1 MLERADDAAR
11 QNNVTATNS
20 VPSTNSQYGA
30 SAPLVNAVLAK
41 FTSPAP
47 STGPMRVPRPPTAT
61 QITASMEF
69 AGANSLGLMM
79 PTCGT

>member
-1 MLERADDAAR
+1 MTSDEQAAEHEQPVGREHAGGERGLGEVHDAR
-11 QNNVTATNS
+11 RR
-20 VPSTNSQYGA
+20 
-30 SAPLVNAVLAK
+30 
-41 FTSPAP
+41 SPRP
-47 STGPMRVPRPPTAT
+47 ISVPRPPTAT